1 MGIFN
6 QFLRNSYK
14 GTEFLVSF
22 NNIAVPLALC
32 LGTASRGL
40 VLERVRSG
48 LRERPPS
55 VISGG
60 DAIPSGEVG

>member
-1 MGIFN
+1 M
-6 QFLRNSYK
+6 
-14 GTEFLVSF
+14 SF

-40 VLERVRSG
+40 VLARVRSG
-48 LRERPPS
+48 LRERLPS